1 MEVAAARTAE
11 PVTRRRLPLLTA
23 IVLTVGVVALAVT
36 AGWLGVSTLHNKDEA
51 DQKAKALQSARQMG
65 VNLLS
70 LDAATAQRD
79 LDRIV
84 AGTTDELK
92 NKLASQSN
100 AFMQQI
106 TKFKAK
112 STVSDVDAALVTFD
126 GDSAEAMVSLNG
138 TVTNDKVKN
147 GTPQGYRYQMD
158 LRQVDG
164 RWLVSGLEVV
174 P

>member
-1 MEVAAARTAE
+1 M
-11 PVTRRRLPLLTA
+11 RRRLPMVTA
-23 IVLTVGVVALAVT
+23 IALAVVVVGL
-36 AGWLGVSTLHNKDEA
+36 AIASGWLGVVTLRNKDEA
-51 DQKAKALQSARQMG
+51 DQKAKAMQSARQMG
-65 VNLLS
+65 VNLMS

-84 AGTTDELK
+84 SGTTGDLK
-92 NKLASQSN
+92 NKLGSQSS

-106 TKFKAK
+106 TKAKAK
-112 STVSDVDAALVTFD
+112 STVSDVDAALVSID
-126 GDSAEAMVSLNG
+126 GDSAEVMVSLTG

-158 LRQVDG
+158 LTRVDG

>member
-1 MEVAAARTAE
+1 M
-11 PVTRRRLPLLTA
+11 RRRLPMVTA
-23 IVLTVGVVALAVT
+23 ITLGVIVVGLAI
-36 AGWLGVSTLHNKDEA
+36 ASGWLGVVTLRNKDEA
-51 DQKAKALQSARQMG
+51 DQRAKAIQSARQMG
-65 VNLLS
+65 VNLMS

-84 AGTTDELK
+84 SGTTGDLK

-106 TKFKAK
+106 TKVKAK
-112 STVSDVDAALVTFD
+112 STVNGVDAALVSMD
-126 GDSAEAMVSLNG
+126 GDSAEVMVSLNG

-158 LRQVDG
+158 LTRVDD

>member
-1 MEVAAARTAE
+1 M
-11 PVTRRRLPLLTA
+11 RRRLPMVTA
-23 IVLTVGVVALAVT
+23 ITLGVIVVGLAI
-36 AGWLGVSTLHNKDEA
+36 ASGWLGVVTLRNKDEA
-51 DQKAKALQSARQMG
+51 DQRAKAVQSARQMG
-65 VNLLS
+65 VNLMS

-84 AGTTDELK
+84 SGTTGDLK

-106 TKFKAK
+106 TKVKAK
-112 STVSDVDAALVTFD
+112 STVNDVDAALVSMD
-126 GDSAEAMVSLNG
+126 GDSAEVMVSLNG

-158 LRQVDG
+158 LTRVDD

>member
-1 MEVAAARTAE
+1 MRA
-11 PVTRRRLPLLTA
+11 RLPLVTA
-23 IVLTVGVVALAVT
+23 IALSVVVVGLAI
-36 AGWLGVSTLHNKDEA
+36 ASGWLGVVTLRNKDEA
-51 DQKAKALQSARQMG
+51 DQKAKAIQSARQMG
-65 VNLLS
+65 VNLMS
-70 LDAATAQRD
+70 LDASTAQRD

-84 AGTTDELK
+84 SGTTGDLK

-100 AFMQQI
+100 AFMQQV
-106 TKFKAK
+106 TKAKAK
-112 STVSDVDAALVTFD
+112 STVSDVEAALVSID
-126 GDSAEAMVSLNG
+126 DDSAEVMVSLNG

-158 LRQVDG
+158 LTRVDD

>member
-1 MEVAAARTAE
+1 M
-11 PVTRRRLPLLTA
+11 RRRLPLVTA
-23 IVLTVGVVALAVT
+23 ITLSVIVVGLAI
-36 AGWLGVSTLHNKDEA
+36 ASGWLGVVSLRNKDEA
-51 DQKAKALQSARQMG
+51 DQRAKAIQSARQMG
-65 VNLLS
+65 VNLMS

-84 AGTTDELK
+84 AGTTGDLK

-100 AFMQQI
+100 AFMQQV
-106 TKFKAK
+106 TKAKAK
-112 STVSDVDAALVTFD
+112 STVSDVDAALVSMD
-126 GDSAEAMVSLNG
+126 GDSAEVMVSLNG

-158 LRQVDG
+158 LTRVDD